1 MRTTR
6 SSEEALKIG
15 KFTVSSQSFL
25 RKHQSC
31 FPSSGNTEAVSFM
44 RAISPPYLRA
54 DSGIVVTNSNDDVGL
69 LVVTFAGRDGAAV
82 LGAPN

>member
-1 MRTTR
+1 
-6 SSEEALKIG
+6 
-15 KFTVSSQSFL
+15 
-25 RKHQSC
+25 
-31 FPSSGNTEAVSFM
+31 M